1 MREILDFVKTTV
13 LGGAIFLLPFAAIIL
28 VVIKAGKMA
37 VDAATPLAEKL
48 PISKGEAIL
57 AVYIG
62 GTFLLVLVA
71 FTAGLFARSFRIE
84 KDAASFLEEKVLSNL
99 PPYVA
104 IRKYTDR
111 LAGLETQTKEE
122 RKPVLVRM
130 HNGWQL
136 GFLTDAF
143 SDGHVAVFVPNAPDP
158 SSGVVQIISADQIT
172 LLDISYQDVLA
183 CLEQSGRGLPNL
195 LAGLSFKKQK
205 RSADAEAAEQATRI

>member
-1 MREILDFVKTTV
+1 MRQILDFVKTTV
-13 LGGAIFLLPFAAIIL
+13 LGGAIFLLPFAAIL
-28 VVIKAGKMA
+28 FVVIKVGKMA

-48 PISKGEAIL
+48 PISKGEAVL

-71 FTAGLFARSFRIE
+71 FAAGLFARSFRIE

-195 LAGLSFKKQK
+195 LVGLSFKKQK
-205 RSADAEAAEQATRI
+205 RSADAEAADQATRI